1 MQLWTYA
8 KPKVEGSVLLVQ
20 RWILARLR
28 NRRFFSLLDLNRAIA
43 ELLLDLDRKSVV

>member
-1 MQLWTYA
+1 MRSLWPFHLPHDVQLWTYT

-28 NRRFFSLLDLNRAIA
+28 NRRFFSLLDLR
-43 ELLLDLDRKSVV
+43 